1 MPHVVYLTR
10 GPLRGDTPPGSE
22 LPFIAPQGLLR
33 VISGVL
39 QLGNIV
45 FKKERNSDQASMPDN
60 TGNPMGPSP
69 DYVGRGLGEM
79 AQEKESWRDL
89 RHSSFLLARVWLP
102 VTLYFGKTF
111 VNMTLL
117 LLHGV
122 SVRMS

>member
-60 TGNPMGPSP
+60 TGNPVGPSP
-69 DYVGRGLGEM
+69 DYAGRGLGEM

-89 RHSSFLLARVWLP
+89 RHSSF
-102 VTLYFGKTF
+102 
-111 VNMTLL
+111 
-117 LLHGV
+117 
-122 SVRMS
+122 